1 MEIDCKLYGPPR
13 DTLGQKEVTVSV
25 SECAT
30 VEDALAVLVNQ
41 DTELEHL
48 LFTDGGEISEA
59 IAVLVNQINIS
70 GLNGLETLLESDDEI
85 LVMPP
90 IHGG

>member
-13 DTLGQKEVTVSV
+13 DTLGQKEVTVSMP
-25 SECAT
+25 EGAT
-30 VEDALAVLVNQ
+30 VEDALAVLIDQ
-41 DTELEHL
+41 DTELEQL
-48 LFTDGGEISEA
+48 LFTGGGEISEA
-59 IAVLVNQINIS
+59 IAILINQINVS
-70 GLNGLETLLESDDEI
+70 GLNGLETLLESGDEI

>member
-25 SECAT
+25 PECAT
-30 VEDALAVLVNQ
+30 VEDALAVLVDQ
-41 DTELEHL
+41 DTELEPL
-48 LFTDGGEISEA
+48 LFTDGSEISAA
-59 IAVLVNQINIS
+59 IVVLVNQINIA